1 MIGEA
6 AGTAA
11 AARPARIA
19 AGEAADRARPPG
31 EIAYR
36 AAWRATGLAS
46 GAHASRR
53 EGSGGAFRDVVPLMR
68 HPDPRRLDLLRS
80 VRDPYGDL
88 HVRRPEH
95 RAALTLHMLVDGSA
109 SMGFSGVAAKPALV
123 SALGQCLAAS
133 ATRIGDA
140 FSLAVCGDAVDAERS
155 LPASRRRG
163 LAAEVAV
170 RLAGPWPR
178 GASARGLLEAAA
190 RLPRRRGFVFLVS
203 DFRLPLGAIE
213 AVLVAL
219 SGHDIV
225 PVDVSDPVEAEALPA
240 WGLVELADLE
250 TGRHRLVVMRPR
262 FRDAWITAAT
272 ARRAAVDRL
281 CRRFGRAP
289 FRLAGRFDAEA
300 LQRHLYG
307 GGG

>member
-1 MIGEA
+1 MTGRVGHLEPA
-6 AGTAA
+6 D
-11 AARPARIA
+11 RPAV
-19 AGEAADRARPPG
+19 GSSSGKPGGPPPA

-36 AAWRATGLAS
+36 PAWRASGLRA
-46 GAHASRR
+46 GAHASSRD
-53 EGSGGAFRDVVPLMR
+53 GAGGLFRDAVPLMR

-80 VRDPYGDL
+80 VRDPFGGLY
-88 HVRRPEH
+88 VRRQEH
-95 RAALTLHMLVDGSA
+95 RAALTLHMLVDASA
-109 SMGFSGVAAKPALV
+109 SMGFAGATAKPALV
-123 SALGQCLAAS
+123 AALAECLAAS

-140 FSLAVCGDAVDAERS
+140 FSLTLCGGEVDAARS

-163 LAAEVAV
+163 LAAEIAV

-178 GASARGLLEAAA
+178 GASARGLADAAA
-190 RLPRRRGFVFLVS
+190 RLPRQRGFVFLVS
-203 DFRLPLGAIE
+203 DFRLPLGDIE
-213 AVLVAL
+213 ALLTAL
-219 SGHDIV
+219 SAHDVV
-225 PVDVSDPVEAEALPA
+225 PIDVCDPAEAEALPA

-250 TGRHRLVVMRPR
+250 TGRRRLVFMRPR
-262 FRDAWITAAT
+262 LRAAWTAAAA

-307 GGG
+307 GAG